1 MAEAGAIDALQA
13 LTESE
18 DDTTG
23 AVPCIPSTVC
33 LDLLSASEF
42 VSVIRRT
49 RLYFCM
55 HMHRSGGHES
65 SLFPAKL

>member
-42 VSVIRRT
+42 VSVIWRT
-49 RLYFCM
+49 R
-55 HMHRSGGHES
+55 
-65 SLFPAKL
+65 

>member
-23 AVPCIPSTVC
+23 AVPCIPAQFALIC
-33 LDLLSASEF
+33 FL
-42 VSVIRRT
+42 
-49 RLYFCM
+49 RLN
-55 HMHRSGGHES
+55 
-65 SLFPAKL
+65 L

>member
-23 AVPCIPSTVC
+23 AVPYIPSTVC

-42 VSVIRRT
+42 VSVIWRT
-49 RLYFCM
+49 R
-55 HMHRSGGHES
+55 
-65 SLFPAKL
+65 